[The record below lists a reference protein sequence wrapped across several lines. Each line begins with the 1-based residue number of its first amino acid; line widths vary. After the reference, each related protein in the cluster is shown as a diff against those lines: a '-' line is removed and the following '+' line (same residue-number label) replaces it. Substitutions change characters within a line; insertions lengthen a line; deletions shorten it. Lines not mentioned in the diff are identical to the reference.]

1 MFKSLFNSKKPD
13 YRNWSLKDDGLYWH
27 NSVKGI
33 PLFARSKTLPTD
45 EERAVMRLAIDL
57 ISQTPTGRYLLK
69 KSKKSLKSI
78 DFIRKDPNLKVRG
91 NESFM
96 SLGHMQRNKFNDVE
110 IYLLSPHNYSDFK
123 PEHIYE
129 AALETATV
137 LIHELAHCV
146 QFQHS
151 RVYRSHAYT
160 PLSYITLS
168 LATEADAYAHEQQF
182 ARELFAK
189 DPKGP
194 ENQHTT
200 FSAAI
205 KLMVKNRYY
214 ASYQSEEIDSEKLYD
229 GTLMAEAFLHFYTH
243 NGLRNHYTKQYTAHL
258 PSLLDAVEKSNNKML
273 RATAMRLP
281 VPDFVMRH
289 FIQHKGKS
297 YLKRHLPD
305 LDMHGNPLF
314 CAADISLKDMISN
327 IYQRR
332 GQLLSSSKEIE
343 DMLSDEDLFIDFSK
357 DGFVSNPEN
366 PLEVTFKKGIANDN
380 KQGAKPA
387 KNHVRP

>member
-1 MFKSLFNSKKPD
+1 
-13 YRNWSLKDDGLYWH
+13 
-27 NSVKGI
+27 
-33 PLFARSKTLPTD
+33 
-45 EERAVMRLAIDL
+45 
-57 ISQTPTGRYLLK
+57 
-69 KSKKSLKSI
+69 
-78 DFIRKDPNLKVRG
+78 
-91 NESFM
+91 
-96 SLGHMQRNKFNDVE
+96 
-110 IYLLSPHNYSDFK
+110 
-123 PEHIYE
+123 
-129 AALETATV
+129 
-137 LIHELAHCV
+137 
-146 QFQHS
+146 
-151 RVYRSHAYT
+151 
-160 PLSYITLS
+160 
-168 LATEADAYAHEQQF
+168 
-182 ARELFAK
+182 
-189 DPKGP
+189 
-194 ENQHTT
+194 
-200 FSAAI
+200 
-205 KLMVKNRYY
+205 
-214 ASYQSEEIDSEKLYD
+214 
-229 GTLMAEAFLHFYTH
+229 MAEAFLHFYTH